1 MQKVP
6 EACRAKQ
13 VIQSQ
18 VSTTCT
24 TQPACFLCCEAA
36 PERASLCLEHP
47 EPCCTA
53 CLWPS
58 LPWLP
63 SCWRCSSWPC
73 RILPLNRVSVLCAWW
88 GCAGCCCH
96 LTELPRT
103 TFTHSELFSRCHGHV
118 CWELSPGLQHGGG
131 PWYGRHSG
139 KQDRSERQQSARE
152 SSALSC

>member
-88 GCAGCCCH
+88 GCAGCCH

-103 TFTHSELFSRCHGHV
+103 TFTHSELFSRCHGHL